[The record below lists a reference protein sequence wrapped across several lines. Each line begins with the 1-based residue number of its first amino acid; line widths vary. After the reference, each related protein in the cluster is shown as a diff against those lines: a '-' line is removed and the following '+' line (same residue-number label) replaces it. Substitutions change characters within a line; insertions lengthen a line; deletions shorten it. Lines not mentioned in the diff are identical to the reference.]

1 MSFISGSSLPHKAD
15 HWIPLR
21 AAAERAVVPTSAML
35 ASSTAIRLRHLANH
49 LHRLGPRP
57 VFEIFA
63 EALQGAPLIERLERY
78 AQLDP
83 DLVHALGADVLP
95 PVIVCIKS
103 PGTAP

>member
-1 MSFISGSSLPHKAD
+1 MLPLSGSSAPHKHD
-15 HWIPLR
+15 TWIPLR
-21 AAAERAVVPTSAML
+21 AATDRIVPTSATL

-57 VFEIFA
+57 VFEILA